1 MPAYKH
7 GTVDPIEADDELLE
21 CSTLPRIDHT
31 DVHLVHIEPTALDS
45 PESWAREIL
54 EHTSAA
60 MRVRLRTGWTM
71 LGIGL
76 HHGDADT
83 VAGWRIARNSAEY
96 IRLHGDSRLG
106 LTGQLITRV
115 TGDGIVFAT
124 VAQLSNPLARSVWAK
139 VLPTHLT
146 VVRSLLQGAAER
158 VG

>member
-1 MPAYKH
+1 MTTYTYGIVEA
-7 GTVDPIEADDELLE
+7 VEADDELLA
-21 CSTLPRIDHT
+21 CSTLPRIDHV
-31 DVHLVHIEPTALDS
+31 DVHLVHIDPTALDS

-60 MRVRLRTGWTM
+60 TRIRLRAGWTM

-83 VAGWRIARNSAEY
+83 VAGWRIAHSSAEY
-96 IRLHGDSRLG
+96 VRLQGDSRLG

-124 VAQLSNPLARSVWAK
+124 VAQLSNPLARSVWAR

-146 VVRSLLQGAAER
+146 IVRSLLKEAAER
-158 VG
+158 V